1 MWVEARVTA
10 EDEEGWQE
18 AFIHTR
24 DDSYTEDELF
34 PRAKDKTRSYIDSYI
49 ASTVSGYTSVS
60 YTNKEI
66 DTTLKNA
73 DYVLLPV
80 WMVNYDFNRKQYTF
94 AMNGQTG
101 KVVGKP
107 PISKAK
113 VAGWFTGVSAVSL
126 LSLKLVSWMMGGG
139 FL

>member
-1 MWVEARVTA
+1 
-10 EDEEGWQE
+10 
-18 AFIHTR
+18 
-24 DDSYTEDELF
+24 
-34 PRAKDKTRSYIDSYI
+34 
-49 ASTVSGYTSVS
+49 
-60 YTNKEI
+60 
-66 DTTLKNA
+66 
-73 DYVLLPV
+73 
-80 WMVNYDFNRKQYTF
+80 MVNYDYNQKQYTF

-113 VAGWFTGVSAVSL
+113 VAGWFTGVAAVSL